1 MTGNMT
7 ENRLLLV
14 GCGILKN
21 EIRHLIEANH
31 WPLDTYFL
39 DSALHIDFEA
49 LSQSLKSALAAH
61 AGRNTIVFYGCC
73 HPLMEKMLEDAG
85 TIRTVGQNCV
95 DMLLGNEMFT
105 EELSKG
111 AFFLLEDWARRW
123 ELISEKTFGKNRE
136 VMREIFRGDRKYM
149 LALETPCSGDFRAE
163 AEAAAAAAGLP
174 LRWMNVSLD
183 HLKTVI
189 EAAIALKHE
198 VH

>member
-1 MTGNMT
+1 MTGNHM
-7 ENRLLLV
+7 LLV

-21 EIRHLIEANH
+21 EIRHLIEENH

-49 LSQSLKSALAAH
+49 LSLSLKSALAAH
-61 AGRNTIVFYGCC
+61 EDRNIIVFYGCC

-95 DMLLGNEMFT
+95 DMLLGNEIFT

-123 ELISEKTFGKNRE
+123 EQISEKTFGKHRA

-149 LALETPCSGDFRAE
+149 LALTTPCSGDFRAE
-163 AEAAAAAAGLP
+163 AEAAASAAGLP
-174 LRWMNVSLD
+174 LRWMEVSLD
-183 HLKTVI
+183 HLKAVI
-189 EAAIALKHE
+189 ETALARKNE
-198 VH
+198 AL